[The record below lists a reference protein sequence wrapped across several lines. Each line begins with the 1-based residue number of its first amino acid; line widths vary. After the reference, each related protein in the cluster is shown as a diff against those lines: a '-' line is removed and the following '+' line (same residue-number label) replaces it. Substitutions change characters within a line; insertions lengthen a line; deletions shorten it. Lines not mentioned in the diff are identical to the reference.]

1 MVNGAGESL
10 IPRANVTALFDAAR
24 EPKEILWMRGEH
36 VQPNEKELIG
46 AVSGWLAAWLVR
58 RGLLPPEA
66 ALEN

>member
-1 MVNGAGESL
+1 
-10 IPRANVTALFDAAR
+10 
-24 EPKEILWMRGEH
+24 MRGEH